1 MKQGFYSLPLQLNLV
16 MEGEDLPVCSL
27 EESIHQHIH
36 LILTTAFG
44 EIQYDESFGCLV
56 WDADFDN
63 LTAVNRMREQIKKS
77 VLAVLQQYETR
88 LEKIKTEVYIK
99 QEELQMKVNGKQV
112 KKRIDIQ
119 VSGIIRSTRSPYIF
133 NDHFFAGPLS
143 YQ

>member
-44 EIQYDESFGCLV
+44 EIQYDEGFGCMV

-63 LTAVNRMREQIKKS
+63 LTAVNRMREQIKNS

-88 LEKIKTEVYIK
+88 LERIKAEVYIK
-99 QEELQMKVNGKQV
+99 QEELQVKVNGKQV

-119 VSGIIRSTRSPYIF
+119 VNGIIKSTRSPYVF
-133 NDHFFAGPLS
+133 TDHFFAGPLS